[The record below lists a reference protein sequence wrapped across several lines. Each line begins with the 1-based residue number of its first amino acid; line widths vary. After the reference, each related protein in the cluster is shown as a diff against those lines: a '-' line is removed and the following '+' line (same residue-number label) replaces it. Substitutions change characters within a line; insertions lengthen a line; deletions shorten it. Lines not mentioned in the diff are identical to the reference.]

1 MARADKARTDPVAA
15 GRQLYERHCV
25 ACHGAGVGHPPF
37 PNLPG
42 TGALE
47 VKYKGERPALLVER
61 TDLTPEVVAY
71 FVRNGVSI
79 MAPYRKTEIS
89 DADLASLGAYLSR
102 NNPDV
107 RGARKRK

>member
-47 VKYKGERPALLVER
+47 VKYKGEQPALLSER
-61 TDLTPEVVAY
+61 TDLTPELVTY
-71 FVRNGVSI
+71 FVRNGVSV
-79 MAPYRKTEIS
+79 MAPYRKTELS
-89 DADLASLGAYLSR
+89 DAEVAQLGAYLSSK
-102 NNPDV
+102 NPDL
-107 RGARKRK
+107 RKPRK